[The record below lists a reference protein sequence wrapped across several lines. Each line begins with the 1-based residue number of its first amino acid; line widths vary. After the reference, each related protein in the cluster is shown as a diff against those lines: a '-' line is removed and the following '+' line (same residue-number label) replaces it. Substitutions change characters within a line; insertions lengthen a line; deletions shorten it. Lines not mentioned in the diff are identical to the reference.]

1 MKLYQLQTPSAP
13 SKESEERVHV
23 LSHELRTPLAVI
35 RGYAQVLEEELTGE
49 QKSLVAPILENVER
63 LQHVI
68 SSLIDWEANASEE
81 KTVRSNCDIR
91 ELVDSVVRKNTPLA
105 ESKNISINVLSKESK
120 ISAYLAAESLRTYV
134 NQLLDNAL
142 KFSDSGSVN
151 IELEVSPQHICI
163 RIIDN
168 GPGISAATDRL
179 FEPFVQGSSG
189 LSRTHQGLGLG
200 LALVKKETLRLN
212 GKVTLTNGATSG
224 AIAELRFP
232 RSALNKQENASVE
245 TRRIAA

>member
-49 QKSLVAPILENVER
+49 QKSLVGPILENVER

-68 SSLIDWEANASEE
+68 SSLIDWEANVSDE

-91 ELVDSVVRKNTPLA
+91 DIVDSVVRKNTPLA
-105 ESKNISINVLSKESK
+105 ESKNISINVVCHDSN
-120 ISAYLAAESLRTYV
+120 ISAYLAVESLRSSV

-142 KFSDSGSVN
+142 KFSDDGSVN
-151 IELEVSPQHICI
+151 IELEGSPHQVCI
-163 RIIDN
+163 RIVDS
-168 GPGISAATDRL
+168 GPGISTAADPL
-179 FEPFVQGSSG
+179 FEPFVQGSAG

-200 LALVKKETLRLN
+200 LALVKKESRPSPDGWNPTSLIGVRKAQLFCLR
-212 GKVTLTNGATSG
+212 KSPFSARHSTTS
-224 AIAELRFP
+224 I
-232 RSALNKQENASVE
+232 
-245 TRRIAA
+245 